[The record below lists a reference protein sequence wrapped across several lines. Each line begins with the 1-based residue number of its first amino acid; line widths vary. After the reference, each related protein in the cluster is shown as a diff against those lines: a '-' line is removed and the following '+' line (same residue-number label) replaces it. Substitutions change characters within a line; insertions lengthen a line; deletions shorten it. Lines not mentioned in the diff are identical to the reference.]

1 MASKKVKVYPYQV
14 TVKNTDVDFSKF
26 TEVFQRDS
34 VNDNI
39 VKLYEDET
47 PFLLIIDG
55 VKGNFLRGKFMHLR
69 KNAPPVLNL
78 ETHKDK
84 PFHLEDYECLEEIS
98 HFIWNLRDQ
107 VLFAESNYYAIRYFT
122 TQLQDYLNEI
132 YENRFAINDVAEF
145 QLIPDCNTI
154 KRFTEDPSPR
164 IGFKVGVAAARI
176 NVIDEQHDLSMTK
189 FAKSLVADN
198 DFYLT
203 YSISAG
209 RGKKKKLNLLRKKVD
224 EQILTRVSDESTRLL
239 KVETENAIYDLLRN
253 DKVVYSLEC
262 EVEGNMIEDAN
273 AFYDKAIKRYGE
285 EISILKEFF
294 KIGS

>member
-1 MASKKVKVYPYQV
+1 VKVYPYQV

-39 VKLYEDET
+39 VPLYEDET

-55 VKGNFLRGKFMHLR
+55 IKGNFLRGKFMHLR
-69 KNAPPVLNL
+69 KDAPPILNL
-78 ETHKDK
+78 ETHKDE
-84 PFHLEDYECLEEIS
+84 PFHLEDFECLEEIS
-98 HFIWNLRDQ
+98 HFIWNLKDH

-122 TQLQDYLNEI
+122 TQFEDYLNGI
-132 YENRFAINDVAEF
+132 YEKRFGEGDIAEF
-145 QLIPDCNTI
+145 QLIPDCNTV

-164 IGFKVGVAAARI
+164 IGFKIGVASARI
-176 NVIDEQHDLSMTK
+176 NIIDEQQKLSLTQ
-189 FAKSLVADN
+189 FGRTLVEDN

-209 RGKKKKLNLLRKKVD
+209 RGKKKKPRFLQKKVD
-224 EQILTRVSDESTRLL
+224 EQVKTRLSDESTKLL
-239 KVETENAIYDLLRN
+239 KVQTENAIYDLLKN
-253 DKVVYSLEC
+253 DKIIYTMEC
-262 EVEGNMIEDAN
+262 EVEGNMIEDAA
-273 AFYDKAIKRYGE
+273 AFYDKAIIRYGK

-294 KIGS
+294 RIVPQS